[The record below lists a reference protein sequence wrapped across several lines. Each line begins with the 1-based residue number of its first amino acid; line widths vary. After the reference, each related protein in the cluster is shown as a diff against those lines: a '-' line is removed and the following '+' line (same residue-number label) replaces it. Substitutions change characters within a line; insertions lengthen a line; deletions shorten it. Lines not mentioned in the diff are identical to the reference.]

1 MPWLAIAEYREP
13 SEPIAALL
21 DARPGSTLIVAPGGE
36 RAVIL
41 ERPRRPSIVDL
52 ARPSL
57 HLAGLRFDART
68 LTPPPSEPPGR
79 SRPSNRPPPGSL
91 LPPRELQGGFE
102 NPRLVALDAESVD
115 VPFDDLP
122 KQARLLHPMW
132 SPDGKHLALTV
143 VLNDRSELW
152 VSSSNKASS
161 MRLTSRPINSVAGW
175 PCRWRPDSTG
185 LLCRSVASS
194 NAVPDRSEVPDGPMI
209 QQHSGDPAPT
219 RTYQGMLKSPHD
231 EALLAHYLNVQL
243 IDVALTGRVR
253 EVGQPGLHVSAEY
266 SPDGRYIL
274 VKTQRPPF
282 SYVVP
287 LDRFAATWSVWNPR
301 GEVVHEFAELPLAE
315 QIPIGRDSVRTGA
328 RITAWRSDAD
338 ATLYWVAAADG
349 GDAKADADVRD
360 ELFLLAAPFNGMPVK
375 LAQLSQRFLS
385 VQWSGDDFA
394 IVWDDWWENR
404 NRRAFIYRP
413 GTPDD
418 PPRKLF
424 DFSIQDAYADP
435 GAPMM
440 MTNASG
446 FSVLYRSTNAD
457 TQLLLAGFGA
467 TPAGDQ
473 PFLRRFDVATEDIE
487 VLWQS
492 QPPHYEETVSVLSES
507 PLRLVIQRESQQS
520 PPAFWL
526 HADGQASPRRLT
538 NPPNPYPAL
547 EGVQSEMLRYQRSDG
562 VWLTAHLYLPSGYSA
577 EDGPLPAVLWAYPLE
592 YRDAAEAGQV
602 SGSPYR
608 FPTVSLRS
616 MVPWLTAGYV
626 IMDNVSMPIVGE
638 GDAQPN
644 DTFVEQLVASAAA
657 AIDEGVRRNIVDP
670 NRVAIAG
677 HSYGAFMTA
686 HLLAYSDLFR
696 TGIARSGAY
705 NRSLT
710 PFGFQREERT
720 VWEAP
725 DLYRRMSPFMQ
736 ADKINEPLLLIH
748 GADDENSGT
757 HPLQSERLFAAL
769 KGLGGDARLVM
780 LPLEGHSYL
789 ARESVL
795 HQAAEISDWLAEHL
809 GDTVP
814 TETN

>member
-1 MPWLAIAEYREP
+1 M
-13 SEPIAALL
+13 
-21 DARPGSTLIVAPGGE
+21 
-36 RAVIL
+36 
-41 ERPRRPSIVDL
+41 
-52 ARPSL
+52 
-57 HLAGLRFDART
+57 
-68 LTPPPSEPPGR
+68 
-79 SRPSNRPPPGSL
+79 
-91 LPPRELQGGFE
+91 
-102 NPRLVALDAESVD
+102 
-115 VPFDDLP
+115 
-122 KQARLLHPMW
+122 
-132 SPDGKHLALTV
+132 
-143 VLNDRSELW
+143 
-152 VSSSNKASS
+152 
-161 MRLTSRPINSVAGW
+161 
-175 PCRWRPDSTG
+175 
-185 LLCRSVASS
+185 
-194 NAVPDRSEVPDGPMI
+194 
-209 QQHSGDPAPT
+209 
-219 RTYQGMLKSPHD
+219 
-231 EALLAHYLNVQL
+231 
-243 IDVALTGRVR
+243 
-253 EVGQPGLHVSAEY
+253 
-266 SPDGRYIL
+266 
-274 VKTQRPPF
+274 
-282 SYVVP
+282 
-287 LDRFAATWSVWNPR
+287 
-301 GEVVHEFAELPLAE
+301 HEFAELPLAE

-328 RITAWRSDAD
+328 RIAAWRSDAD

-626 IMDNVSMPIVGE
+626 IMDNVS
-638 GDAQPN
+638 
-644 DTFVEQLVASAAA
+644 
-657 AIDEGVRRNIVDP
+657 
-670 NRVAIAG
+670 IAG

-780 LPLEGHSYL
+780 LPLEGHFYL